1 LTIKNNKINS
11 LMSKLCILYIYIY
24 IKKVMINITIK
35 TLILF
40 EKQWHIRLT
49 LFKEDLIIKGKSKNK
64 NVKGHHE
71 KKGKACIGWNNGHVH
86 LN

>member
-1 LTIKNNKINS
+1 MHIIY
-11 LMSKLCILYIYIY
+11 IYIYIY

-64 NVKGHHE
+64 NVRVIIKRRARRAWVGITATCIWPTV
-71 KKGKACIGWNNGHVH
+71 KKPTCV
-86 LN
+86 